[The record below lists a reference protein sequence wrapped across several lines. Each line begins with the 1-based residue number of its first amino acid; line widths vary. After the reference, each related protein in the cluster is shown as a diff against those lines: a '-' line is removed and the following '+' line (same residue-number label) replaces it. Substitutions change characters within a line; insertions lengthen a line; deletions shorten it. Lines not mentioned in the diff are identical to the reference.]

1 MILTCPECGTRYVV
15 KDGAIPPGGRQVR
28 CASCK
33 HSWHQ
38 DPDVA
43 DPTDDA
49 GGQPLPEY
57 GSAADFPAPEPLTH
71 AAGETGG
78 KPPEAR
84 LSDHAHPVVP
94 SAAFGG
100 SEGPSDPDAE
110 PLPGPASRTPQAS
123 SLGDDPD
130 ISVPAA
136 YPASAVPVETQP
148 EVAAPAPMP
157 SPEPLGGAA
166 ANWSGTREEDYSPYA
181 AEDDRDGQPRRRG
194 PLYLLLA
201 LLLIAAV
208 AAAFW
213 FLAPAEWKQ
222 RVGVAQNGDTPLLIQ
237 LQQQGRQELA
247 SGNQLLEV
255 SGMVINPTN
264 ETQRV
269 PPIKAQLR
277 GLDQQVVYT
286 WTIPPPARTLAP
298 GGSASF
304 NSAELN
310 IPAAAQCID
319 LSFGSAKPAAQLPEC
334 KPGLGAAE
342 ERRDS

>member
-15 KDGAIPPGGRQVR
+15 KDGAIPPQGRQVR

-33 HSWHQ
+33 ASWHQ
-38 DPDVA
+38 DPEGLDPPDDTSEERLPVPGSA
-43 DPTDDA
+43 DEFPAPAPLTHPAGEPGGKPWEAELSDHSHPDLSSPEIEKAEDPDA
-49 GGQPLPEY
+49 HPLPE
-57 GSAADFPAPEPLTH
+57 
-71 AAGETGG
+71 
-78 KPPEAR
+78 
-84 LSDHAHPVVP
+84 
-94 SAAFGG
+94 
-100 SEGPSDPDAE
+100 
-110 PLPGPASRTPQAS
+110 PGQSVSPAS
-123 SLGDDPD
+123 SLVDVQPD
-130 ISVPAA
+130 GGIPVP
-136 YPASAVPVETQP
+136 PTSAVPAGAPHSPDPYP
-148 EVAAPAPMP
+148 EEVVPRDD
-157 SPEPLGGAA
+157 A
-166 ANWSGTREEDYSPYA
+166 ANWSGVREEEEYSPYPA
-181 AEDDRDGQPRRRG
+181 GSEQEQKPRGRG
-194 PLYLLLA
+194 PVYLLVA
-201 LLLIAAV
+201 LLLIAAL

-222 RVGVAQNGDTPLLIQ
+222 RAGVAQAGETPLLIQ

-277 GLDQQVVYT
+277 GLNQQVVYT

-310 IPAAAQCID
+310 IPASAQCID
-319 LSFGSAKPAAQLPEC
+319 LSFGEPKPSGELPPC
-334 KPGLGAAE
+334 KPDLGGAE
-342 ERRDS
+342 PTRES